1 MFAGGLLLPYSAHS
15 RTPRDTPLVQH
26 PPNELTLQPC
36 CHQPNPCC
44 RRSWSA
50 GAALWSQAVNLWL
63 GSQGAK
69 RMCRYG
75 EFHLCCF
82 LQSKGLGVSEGV
94 RRPLNAPKHRDRME
108 DSWATHG
115 TLGTLTEQQPSSS
128 TPSSPAAPCLGVWA
142 PAHIALLPP
151 LCATSAA
158 FLCQEMLPEPWPSI
172 RGMLHVH
179 HSSSTPLTTI
189 CGFSTAP
196 TLPAVLPWSWT
207 WWLRA
212 EPAQGGRTRAVSHRA
227 PPCSI
232 QHSRLLG
239 GLSTPGEMGA
249 GSHR

>member
-1 MFAGGLLLPYSAHS
+1 MGSSTCAASS
-15 RTPRDTPLVQH
+15 R
-26 PPNELTLQPC
+26 
-36 CHQPNPCC
+36 
-44 RRSWSA
+44 A
-50 GAALWSQAVNLWL
+50 
-63 GSQGAK
+63 
-69 RMCRYG
+69 
-75 EFHLCCF
+75 
-82 LQSKGLGVSEGV
+82 KGLGFLKASGV
-94 RRPLNAPKHRDRME
+94 PSMPQSIETGWRTAGPPMAPWGHSQSCSPPPAHR
-108 DSWATHG
+108 AP
-115 TLGTLTEQQPSSS
+115 QQHLV
-128 TPSSPAAPCLGVWA
+128 LGVWA

-239 GLSTPGEMGA
+239 GLSSPGEMGA
-249 GSHR
+249 GSLR